1 MQNDQLN
8 SVLTYCGL
16 SLNLCS
22 SIQSCF
28 LQSFIVPAVD
38 LSSGGTGGIR
48 SFSIQ
53 GKASLWK
60 SYLLVAL
67 CEACGSPAELQ
78 PFRSDHRC
86 KCYAKRE
93 GEDGEMQDDFRV
105 WCLCF
110 SCSSSWVSSGF
121 TAGCLKKWFLVNL
134 SLYDWWFPLIVKRGH
149 WCFCLICVYFLLYY
163 CNNDLLS

>member
-1 MQNDQLN
+1 MGYLWICA
-8 SVLTYCGL
+8 VA
-16 SLNLCS
+16 S
-22 SIQSCF
+22 SPVF
-28 LQSFIVPAVD
+28 YSFIVPAVD

-134 SLYDWWFPLIVKRGH
+134 RQSLWLMIPLNCKKRT
-149 WCFCLICVYFLLYY
+149 LVFLLNL
-163 CNNDLLS
+163 CVFPALLL